1 MWRIVN
7 MIEIKN
13 VSKTYK
19 RMQGLKIR
27 KIEALK
33 NVSFNIEKG
42 KITALLGING
52 VGKSTMLK
60 AIAGLINIDSGE
72 IRIDGE
78 KINEKV
84 YNKLAFVPDV
94 QSHFSNTTIKET
106 FEFMEIFYSKWNKEK
121 SKEMMDIFKLDED
134 EIIDNLSKGNIA
146 RVKLIL
152 GFCQDPE
159 YILLDE
165 PFTGIDLFKRE
176 EFIGVIAQYMEE
188 NQAIIITTH
197 EIVEIESL
205 VDEVVI
211 LDEGQIITSFNA
223 EELREREGK
232 SILDKMR
239 EVYKNE

>member
-1 MWRIVN
+1 
-7 MIEIKN
+7 MIEIKT

-205 VDEVVI
+205 VDEVII
-211 LDEGQIITSFNA
+211 LDEGEIITSFNA

-239 EVYKNE
+239 EAYKNE

>member
-1 MWRIVN
+1 

-134 EIIDNLSKGNIA
+134 EIIDKLSKGNIA

>member
-1 MWRIVN
+1 

-72 IRIDGE
+72 ICIDGE

>member
-1 MWRIVN
+1 
-7 MIEIKN
+7 MIEVKN

-78 KINEKV
+78 KINEKI

-94 QSHFSNTTIKET
+94 ESHFSNTTIKET
-106 FEFMEIFYSKWNKEK
+106 FEFMELFYSKWNKEK
-121 SKEMMDIFKLDED
+121 SKEMMNIFKLDED

-211 LDEGQIITSFNA
+211 LDEGNVITSFNA
-223 EELREREGK
+223 EELREVEGK

>member
-1 MWRIVN
+1 

-42 KITALLGING
+42 QITALLGING

-223 EELREREGK
+223 EELRKREGK

>member
-1 MWRIVN
+1 

-19 RMQGLKIR
+19 RMQGLKVK

-33 NVSFNIEKG
+33 NISFNIEKG

-52 VGKSTMLK
+52 VGKSTVLK
-60 AIAGLINIDSGE
+60 AIAGLIKIDSGE
-72 IRIDGE
+72 ILIDGE
-78 KINEKV
+78 KMNKNI

-94 QSHFSNTTIKET
+94 ESHFSNTTIKES
-106 FEFMEIFYSKWNKEK
+106 FELMEIFYPRWNKEK
-121 SKEMMDIFKLDED
+121 SKEMMDIFKLNEN
-134 EIIDNLSKGNIA
+134 EVIDNLSKGNIA

-152 GFCQDPE
+152 GFCQDPD

-176 EFIGVIAQYMEE
+176 EFIGVIAQYMKE

-205 VDEVVI
+205 VDEVII
-211 LDEGQIITSFNA
+211 LDEGKIITSFNA
-223 EELREREGK
+223 EDLREREGK

>member
-1 MWRIVN
+1 M
-7 MIEIKN
+7 
-13 VSKTYK
+13 
-19 RMQGLKIR
+19 
-27 KIEALK
+27 
-33 NVSFNIEKG
+33 
-42 KITALLGING
+42 ALLGING

>member
-1 MWRIVN
+1 

-239 EVYKNE
+239 YVYKNE

>member
-1 MWRIVN
+1 

-42 KITALLGING
+42 KITVLLGING

-223 EELREREGK
+223 EELRKREGK

>member
-1 MWRIVN
+1 

-78 KINEKV
+78 KINEKI

-106 FEFMEIFYSKWNKEK
+106 FEFMEIFYSKWNKKK
-121 SKEMMDIFKLDED
+121 SKEMMNIFKLDED

-205 VDEVVI
+205 VDEVII
-211 LDEGQIITSFNA
+211 LDEGQIIASFNA

>member
-1 MWRIVN
+1 

-60 AIAGLINIDSGE
+60 AIAGLINTDSGE

-78 KINEKV
+78 KINEKI

-106 FEFMEIFYSKWNKEK
+106 FEFMEIFYSKWNKK
-121 SKEMMDIFKLDED
+121 IKRNDEH
-134 EIIDNLSKGNIA
+134 I
-146 RVKLIL
+146 
-152 GFCQDPE
+152 
-159 YILLDE
+159 
-165 PFTGIDLFKRE
+165 
-176 EFIGVIAQYMEE
+176 
-188 NQAIIITTH
+188 
-197 EIVEIESL
+197 
-205 VDEVVI
+205 
-211 LDEGQIITSFNA
+211 
-223 EELREREGK
+223 
-232 SILDKMR
+232 
-239 EVYKNE
+239 

>member
-1 MWRIVN
+1 

-19 RMQGLKIR
+19 RMQGHKIR

>member
-1 MWRIVN
+1 

-159 YILLDE
+159 YILLNE

>member
-1 MWRIVN
+1 

-78 KINEKV
+78 KINEKL

>member
-1 MWRIVN
+1 
-7 MIEIKN
+7 MIEVKN

-78 KINEKV
+78 KINEKI

-94 QSHFSNTTIKET
+94 ESHFSNTTIKET

-121 SKEMMDIFKLDED
+121 SKEMMNIFKLDED

-211 LDEGQIITSFNA
+211 LDEGNVITSFNA
-223 EELREREGK
+223 EELREIEGK

>member
-1 MWRIVN
+1 

-121 SKEMMDIFKLDED
+121 SKEIMDIFKLDED

>member
-1 MWRIVN
+1 

-239 EVYKNE
+239 

>member
-1 MWRIVN
+1 

-197 EIVEIESL
+197 EIIEIESL

>member
-1 MWRIVN
+1 

-19 RMQGLKIR
+19 RMQGIKIR
-27 KIEALK
+27 KIDALK
-33 NVSFNIEKG
+33 SVSFNIEKG

-60 AIAGLINIDSGE
+60 AIAGLISIDSGE
-72 IRIDGE
+72 ILIDGA
-78 KINEKV
+78 KINEKI

-94 QSHFSNTTIKET
+94 ESHFSNTTIKET
-106 FEFMEIFYSKWNKEK
+106 FEFMEIFYPKWNKEK
-121 SKEMMDIFKLDED
+121 SKEMMNIFRLDED

-205 VDEVVI
+205 VDEVII
-211 LDEGQIITSFNA
+211 LDEGKIITSFNA

>member
-1 MWRIVN
+1 

-13 VSKTYK
+13 VIKTYK

>member
-1 MWRIVN
+1 
-7 MIEIKN
+7 MIEVKN

-27 KIEALK
+27 KIDALK

-78 KINEKV
+78 KINEKI

-94 QSHFSNTTIKET
+94 ESHFSNTTIKET
-106 FEFMEIFYSKWNKEK
+106 FEFMEIFYPKWNKEK
-121 SKEMMDIFKLDED
+121 SKEMMNIFKLDED

-211 LDEGQIITSFNA
+211 FDEGNVITSFNA
-223 EELREREGK
+223 EELREIEGK

-239 EVYKNE
+239 EVYKND

>member
-1 MWRIVN
+1 

-78 KINEKV
+78 KINERV

>member
-1 MWRIVN
+1 

-84 YNKLAFVPDV
+84 YNKLSFVPDV

-146 RVKLIL
+146 RVKLIF

>member
-1 MWRIVN
+1 
-7 MIEIKN
+7 MIEVKN

-27 KIEALK
+27 KIDALK

-78 KINEKV
+78 KINEKI

-94 QSHFSNTTIKET
+94 ESHFSNTTIKET
-106 FEFMEIFYSKWNKEK
+106 FEFMEIFYPKWNREK
-121 SKEMMDIFKLDED
+121 SKEMMNIFKLDED

-211 LDEGQIITSFNA
+211 LDEGNVITSFNA
-223 EELREREGK
+223 EELREIEGK

>member
-1 MWRIVN
+1 

-78 KINEKV
+78 KINKKV

-176 EFIGVIAQYMEE
+176 EFIGVIAQYMEK

>member
-1 MWRIVN
+1 

-78 KINEKV
+78 KINKKV

-134 EIIDNLSKGNIA
+134 GIIDNLSKGNIA

>member
-1 MWRIVN
+1 

-19 RMQGLKIR
+19 RMQGIKIR

-78 KINEKV
+78 KINEKI

-106 FEFMEIFYSKWNKEK
+106 FEFMEVFYPKWNKEK
-121 SKEMMDIFKLDED
+121 SKEMMNIFKLDED

-176 EFIGVIAQYMEE
+176 EFIGVIARYMEE

-205 VDEVVI
+205 VDEVII

>member
-1 MWRIVN
+1 

-60 AIAGLINIDSGE
+60 AIAGLINIDNGE

-78 KINEKV
+78 KINEKI

-106 FEFMEIFYSKWNKEK
+106 FEFMEIFYSKWNKKK
-121 SKEMMDIFKLDED
+121 SKEMMNIFKLDED

-205 VDEVVI
+205 VDEVII
-211 LDEGQIITSFNA
+211 LDEGQIIASFNA

>member
-1 MWRIVN
+1 
-7 MIEIKN
+7 MIEVKN

-19 RMQGLKIR
+19 RIQGLKIR
-27 KIEALK
+27 KINALK

-78 KINEKV
+78 KINEKI

-94 QSHFSNTTIKET
+94 ESHFSNTTIKET
-106 FEFMEIFYSKWNKEK
+106 FEFMEIFYPKWNKEK
-121 SKEMMDIFKLDED
+121 SKEMMNIFKLDED

-211 LDEGQIITSFNA
+211 LDEGNVITSFNA
-223 EELREREGK
+223 EELREIEGK

>member
-1 MWRIVN
+1 

-84 YNKLAFVPDV
+84 YNKLSFVPDV

-152 GFCQDPE
+152 GFCQNPE

>member
-1 MWRIVN
+1 

-72 IRIDGE
+72 TRIDGE

>member
-1 MWRIVN
+1 

-60 AIAGLINIDSGE
+60 AIAGLINIDIGE

>member
-60 AIAGLINIDSGE
+60 AIAGLINTDSGE

-78 KINEKV
+78 KINEKI

-106 FEFMEIFYSKWNKEK
+106 FEFMEIFYSKWNKKK
-121 SKEMMDIFKLDED
+121 SKEMMNIFKLDED

-205 VDEVVI
+205 VDEVII
-211 LDEGQIITSFNA
+211 LDEGQIIASFNA

>member
-1 MWRIVN
+1 
-7 MIEIKN
+7 MIEIRN

-19 RMQGLKIR
+19 RMQGIKIR

-78 KINEKV
+78 KINEKI

-106 FEFMEIFYSKWNKEK
+106 FEFMEVFYPKWNKEK
-121 SKEMMDIFKLDED
+121 SKEMMNIFKLDED

-176 EFIGVIAQYMEE
+176 EFIGVIARYMEE

-205 VDEVVI
+205 VDEVII

>member
-1 MWRIVN
+1 

-106 FEFMEIFYSKWNKEK
+106 FEFMGIFYSKWNKEK

>member
-1 MWRIVN
+1 

-19 RMQGLKIR
+19 RMQGIKVKKID
-27 KIEALK
+27 ALK

-52 VGKSTMLK
+52 VGKSTILK
-60 AIAGLINIDSGE
+60 AIAGLIKIDSGE
-72 IRIDGE
+72 ILIDGE
-78 KINEKV
+78 KMNKNI

-94 QSHFSNTTIKET
+94 ESHFSNTTIKES
-106 FEFMEIFYSKWNKEK
+106 FEFMEIFYPRWNKEK
-121 SKEMMDIFKLDED
+121 SKEMMDIFKLNEN
-134 EIIDNLSKGNIA
+134 EVIDNLSKGNIA

-152 GFCQDPE
+152 GFCQDPD

-176 EFIGVIAQYMEE
+176 EFIGVIAQYMKE

-205 VDEVVI
+205 VDEVII
-211 LDEGQIITSFNA
+211 LDEGKIITSFNA

>member
-1 MWRIVN
+1 

-146 RVKLIL
+146 RVL

-223 EELREREGK
+223 EEEREGK

>member
-1 MWRIVN
+1 

-78 KINEKV
+78 KINEKI